1 METTAIQSA
10 NAVNATT
17 VALANIRPNSFNPR
31 RQFDDVALGELANS
45 IR

>member
-10 NAVNATT
+10 NTVNATT